1 MTDTVKYA
9 VFIFFLLAMTLLLT
23 GCRTTNPPLTPNR
36 LTKDNPNSYREEEIK
51 AFAER
56 FAEKKQAERKL
67 LSKKQTPPE
76 SKKISKISDPAW
88 ESIRKQKLDTSKAL
102 TLTELIDLGLRNN
115 PTTRQAW
122 ENTCRSRA
130 LQKQAESKLYPQID
144 VSGGA
149 TREKITANQ
158 PASDI
163 DDSHFGGSV
172 KLTYLLLDFGGRR
185 ADIDG
190 TLQEVLVADAQYNQA
205 IQDLLLNVEKAYY
218 GFYSSQA
225 SLEAAEMDLKNAEA
239 DYNSAEEKFAVGLVS
254 KLDVL
259 QAKSN
264 YDDAL
269 YKLEEAKGNVKN
281 TRATLAQSVGLAADT
296 KFDIVVPKK
305 PLPSEV
311 SEADVSQL
319 IEESIN
325 RRPDI
330 ISLRA
335 ELEAKKSAIKVAT
348 SDLLPTL
355 NFGSTGSGHNYKYYD
370 REKSREHDH
379 GYSAY
384 LTIDWNIFDGFYN
397 LNKKRQSEIESSIAL
412 DKLIQAEVA
421 LSAEVWT
428 KYYDF
433 NTAVRKLKFSE
444 TFFDSSSTSYDLA
457 LESYKSGLKDI
468 LDLLQAQ
475 SKLSEARSR
484 LIQSKQD
491 VFVAL
496 AELAHATGSLN
507 NGGGKNNVQK

>member
-9 VFIFFLLAMTLLLT
+9 VFILSLAMMLLLT
-23 GCRTTNPPLTPNR
+23 GCRTTNPAFTPDQ
-36 LTKDNPNSYREEEIK
+36 LTKDKADSHREQEIK
-51 AFAER
+51 AFAEK
-56 FAEKKQAERKL
+56 FAEKKQAARKS

-76 SKKISKISDPAW
+76 SKKIPQISDPAW

-115 PTTRQAW
+115 PATRQAW
-122 ENTCRSRA
+122 ENTRLSRV
-130 LQKQAESKLYPQID
+130 LEKQAESKLYPQVD
-144 VSGGA
+144 VSGRV
-149 TREKITANQ
+149 TREKTVANQ

-185 ADIDG
+185 ADIEG
-190 TLQEVLVADAQYNQA
+190 TLQEVLAADAQYNQA
-205 IQDLLLNVEKAYY
+205 IQDLLLDVEKSYY
-218 GFYSSQA
+218 GFYSSQSA
-225 SLEAAEMDLKNAEA
+225 LEAAEMDTKNAEA
-239 DYNSAEEKFAVGLVS
+239 DYNSARERFEVGLVS

-264 YDDAL
+264 YDDTL
-269 YKLEEAKGNVKN
+269 YKLEEAKGSVKN
-281 TRATLAQSVGLAADT
+281 TRATLAQSVGLSADT
-296 KFDIVVPKK
+296 KFDIVVPSK
-305 PLPSEV
+305 PLPAEV
-311 SEADVSQL
+311 NETDVSQL

-355 NFGSTGSGHNYKYYD
+355 NLGGTGSGNNYKYYD
-370 REKSREHDH
+370 TEKSREHDH

-384 LTIDWNIFDGFYN
+384 LSVDWNIFDGFYN
-397 LNKKRQSEIESSIAL
+397 LNKKRQSEIESAITL

-433 NTAVRKLKFSE
+433 DTAVRKFKFSE
-444 TFFDSSSTSYDLA
+444 TFFDTASTSYDLA

-507 NGGGKNNVQK
+507 NEGSKKYD